1 VTSYR
6 IALLVL
12 IHTSLSRAQTAA
24 TQPEFE
30 VASIKLNAN
39 CGGGFGGRGGRPFS
53 TGRVNMECV
62 TVQNLI
68 QLAYGSFAD
77 GVSFNQAMLQISGGP
92 GWIESERYNLAA
104 KAEGAAHVEQ
114 MMGPMLRALLE
125 DRLKLKVHRVTREM
139 PVYSLTVAKNGLKA
153 RPLKEGSCVPIDINH
168 LPEPPAQG
176 QTMPNFCGNTSMRTN
191 GRNAVVDVHGT
202 SMKDFAQRLTSM
214 GGLDRKVIDKTGIE
228 GLFDIHLEFTRDQ
241 ASGAGDAGNPAPP
254 AEIAGASIL
263 DALQE
268 QLGLKLLPD
277 KGPVESLVIDHV
289 EKPSEN

>member
-1 VTSYR
+1 
-6 IALLVL
+6 
-12 IHTSLSRAQTAA
+12 
-24 TQPEFE
+24 
-30 VASIKLNAN
+30 
-39 CGGGFGGRGGRPFS
+39 
-53 TGRVNMECV
+53 MECV

-77 GVSFNQAMLQISGGP
+77 GVSFNQAMLQITGGP

-153 RPLKEGSCVPIDINH
+153 RPLTEGSCVPIDINH

-277 KGPVESLVIDHV
+277 KGPVESLVIDHI